1 MKTSSALFAKYSDY
15 LVYQTKNAC
24 SFEGQISRY
33 KSGQEK
39 FIKREFSSIDR
50 NASILDCACG
60 DGTGLQC
67 FKSLDLKNVVG
78 VELCQKKVQL
88 ARKSKFKIFR
98 KDMHKLLS
106 VFHPSTF
113 DIIFSSHTLEHAFD
127 PDRVIRDFHEL
138 LRLFG
143 FIFIVLPYPDEVK
156 DEHRKKAH
164 CGSEELGLTIKD
176 KGKTTVEYFLN
187 RGFGLVSKEFN
198 SEREPEIWL
207 KLERI

>member
-15 LVYQTKNAC
+15 LVYQTKHAC

-33 KSGQEK
+33 KKGQEE
-39 FIKREFSSIDR
+39 FIKKEFLDLDR

-67 FKSLDLKNVVG
+67 FESLGFKNVVG
-78 VELCQKKVQL
+78 VELCREKARL
-88 ARKSKFKIFR
+88 ARRSKFKVFQ

-106 VFHPSTF
+106 IFRPSTF

-127 PDRVIRDFHEL
+127 PDRVVRNFHEL
-138 LRLFG
+138 LRFLG
-143 FIFIVLPYPDEVK
+143 SIFIVLPYPDEVK
-156 DEHRKKAH
+156 DKHRKKAH

-176 KGKTTVEYFLN
+176 KGKTAVEYFLN
-187 RGFGLVSKEFN
+187 QGFGLVSKEFN
-198 SEREPEIWL
+198 SERESEIWL